1 VSKERLE
8 QALKNWQAKLADC
21 EHELS
26 IVTDTSR
33 KFELKKNIE
42 ECKENID
49 RIKNSLKSDFTEL
62 TPTTPKSQ
70 SPQAEYIEFDLD
82 AGGKLELVYIPAG
95 SFVMGQT
102 DAEERQLI
110 VEAGGENYKK
120 YYASER
126 PQHLV
131 NVSAFYMGKYPIT
144 QRQYLAVMGANPS
157 CFQGV
162 RLPVENVSWHDAQSF
177 CQKLSRK
184 TRKKIR
190 LPSEAQWE
198 YACRAE
204 TSTPFHFGEIIT
216 TDLVNFEGN
225 YTYGNAPKGK
235 YLGKTTPVGLYQVAN
250 NFGLDDMHGN
260 VWEWCLDHFHENY
273 QGAPQNG
280 GAWIDKNDSDT
291 RVLRGGSWGID
302 PRSCRSATRFFN
314 PPDNRFNFIG
324 FRVLCEI
331 PKTL

>member
-82 AGGKLELVYIPAG
+82 AG
-95 SFVMGQT
+95 
-102 DAEERQLI
+102 
-110 VEAGGENYKK
+110 
-120 YYASER
+120 
-126 PQHLV
+126 
-131 NVSAFYMGKYPIT
+131 
-144 QRQYLAVMGANPS
+144 
-157 CFQGV
+157 
-162 RLPVENVSWHDAQSF
+162 
-177 CQKLSRK
+177 
-184 TRKKIR
+184 
-190 LPSEAQWE
+190 
-198 YACRAE
+198 
-204 TSTPFHFGEIIT
+204 
-216 TDLVNFEGN
+216 
-225 YTYGNAPKGK
+225 
-235 YLGKTTPVGLYQVAN
+235 
-250 NFGLDDMHGN
+250 
-260 VWEWCLDHFHENY
+260 
-273 QGAPQNG
+273 
-280 GAWIDKNDSDT
+280 AWIDKNDSDT